1 MRQSVPKRTA
11 RLQRRAD
18 RGVGV
23 DHGMHLV
30 PDLAERII
38 EVEQRLFEPA
48 QSTTQHDICDAERR
62 S

>member
-1 MRQSVPKRTA
+1 
-11 RLQRRAD
+11 
-18 RGVGV
+18 
-23 DHGMHLV
+23 MHLV